1 MHLDMQL
8 PLSPPPVP
16 PAATQFAFL
25 TWDAALGRRLCPL
38 ATFGSRAETPTAAPL
53 TSRLVCVD
61 PPRADCDA
69 PLVNASEVRGAV
81 ALVVRGGCSFAQ
93 KARRVQASGA
103 VAMILANNTRE
114 EPFAAF
120 TMGESEEERL
130 GSGQL
135 EPITIPCVMMSLFDV
150 RQLFKQFPPSVKTGV
165 MQIEIMDFEKSE
177 EARTIL
183 HECERQ
189 RQIAMQ
195 NQGDANGGAG
205 LDNGGGGW
213 GAIKR
218 KTSSIMK
225 LLEPQAM
232 VSQPINPSENA
243 ALWQPQQ
250 VAAGVMD
257 TGSVPISSPSA
268 QDSPVLTSAMSA
280 RKEPTAGP
288 FATSTISKAPLFA
301 FVQWSTHADSY
312 QHQYAPLA
320 DFGLAGNNTI
330 YQGQL
335 VRCDPILADEATLRN
350 ARELSD
356 AIALVKRGAC
366 TFPTKLERIQRCD
379 AVAAIVG
386 NDDTSDPEAAFVM
399 TVDQIR
405 VDHVTI
411 PSVMVSLAIFEQLVA
426 EKVRFVRILCFS
438 GEAAASFMA
447 NAGQSVSLMEIPM
460 PIGTGA
466 RDKDDDEALL
476 RFHEACRDGDH
487 GACQRILDESCSDDS
502 ERREL
507 VRMCDVNHL
516 TALHHASAG
525 GNEFILSLLIQLG
538 APVDAVDIA
547 MQTPLHIAC
556 LHGHGSCVR
565 GLVKAGATHLA
576 AGNRCA
582 LTTKQNIGGSTP
594 LHYAAAAGSTDCLEV
609 LLTVNSRVDE
619 SGKYLFDG
627 VSLADNDGATP
638 LHIACRNANTD
649 CAMYL
654 IAANADL
661 DAVDNSGCTPLH
673 VCCEMVNDP
682 EFEAASLHVIEKLVS
697 AGASMHEHREVTSE
711 TGEHLDALLLDIVES
726 KTLRRE
732 LEVMYLRHEAQ
743 RSQRE
748 SSDVERENA
757 QLKSQL
763 SELET
768 QVKQVVAHNLAS
780 QVADEKRQRAFEA
793 QQTQIEQL
801 HVQMKTIIQ
810 VLHSHTGGSP
820 SSSLPGT
827 LSTASLSIPSQS
839 SFSLLGGEK
848 KRQLESSTTGS
859 DGEENEEA
867 LAQEAALARDLGKK
881 FCREQKLAIAEM
893 YFEKSLELFPLPGV
907 HRLLEQVRKLQH
919 DATVSEQ
926 QHKSL
931 KTCRAMNRTRA
942 AQTMSK
948 SKLIQQLRKTLS
960 QSTNAPPRVLES
972 IEREIHKLVAL
983 QEGSTEFEMAR
994 KWIEWLVMLPWGD
1007 PLSGLQNADFYLAN
1021 RDIFQQVSLLEQE
1034 EQSRHL
1040 QRAARTIQKAFREH
1054 YSVQMLTRSIAATR
1068 IQSVFRRHFT
1078 RREYRRLLRNTD
1090 SVTRGGENRLRGAQ
1104 SGSDDASWSAKHDED
1119 VEASVDYSTTL
1130 DPAVRA
1136 KLRHSKTASVVVGAH
1151 FVPGSPDLN
1160 RSRVEGHAGSSS
1172 PFHVLQLVR
1181 SESNG
1186 SVLAVGGGVLPGPGH
1201 HRPPVYFV
1209 WSRWGDSTSSEPSQ
1223 CSLSGPYE
1231 LLGTA
1236 QQRYKRVFSEQLQKF
1251 VVIQPS
1257 SPPTF
1262 PPSAS
1267 SSAIRQEAKAPSLQP
1282 KDMFQTHEWS
1292 ARRDSSMSRFQ
1303 LSTLSA

>member
-1 MHLDMQL
+1 MHLDMTL
-8 PLSPPPVP
+8 PPPPSVP
-16 PAATQFAFL
+16 PPTATQFAFL
-25 TWDAALGRRLCPL
+25 TWDAAVGRRLCPL
-38 ATFGSRAETPTAAPL
+38 ATFGNRAVTTAAL

-61 PPRADCDA
+61 PPRADCEA
-69 PLVNASEVRGAV
+69 PLVNAAEVRGAV

-93 KARRVQASGA
+93 KARRIQAAGA
-103 VAMILANNTRE
+103 VAMILANNTRD

-120 TMGESEEERL
+120 TMGESEEECL
-130 GSGQL
+130 ASGKEQ

-150 RQLFKQFPPSVKTGV
+150 RQLFKQFPPSVKTGI

-177 EARTIL
+177 EARAIL
-183 HECERQ
+183 HECEKQ
-189 RQIAMQ
+189 RQLAMQ
-195 NQGDANGGAG
+195 SHGKSGDANGGS
-205 LDNGGGGW
+205 NVNGGGW

-225 LLEPQAM
+225 LLEPQVA
-232 VSQPINPSENA
+232 VSHSNSHSDTENA
-243 ALWQPQQ
+243 SLPQPQQ
-250 VAAGVMD
+250 TAPGTMDGGAA
-257 TGSVPISSPSA
+257 PINCPSP
-268 QDSPVLTSAMSA
+268 QDSPTLNLAVKS
-280 RKEPTAGP
+280 RKEPTAN
-288 FATSTISKAPLFA
+288 ATTTISKAPLFA

-335 VRCDPILADEATLRN
+335 VTCDPIRADEATLRN
-350 ARELSD
+350 ARELSG

-386 NDDTSDPEAAFVM
+386 NGDTSDPNAAFVM

-411 PSVMVSLAIFEQLVA
+411 PSVMVSLSIFEQLVA
-426 EKVRFVRILCFS
+426 EKVGFVRIICLS

-447 NAGQSVSLMEIPM
+447 SAGQLVSLMEVPS
-460 PIGTGA
+460 PTGRA
-466 RDKDDDEALL
+466 RAGDKDDDEALL

-487 GACQRILDESCSDDS
+487 GTCQRILDESCTDDS

-525 GNEFILSLLIQLG
+525 GNEFILNLLIQLG
-538 APVDAVDIA
+538 APVDAMDIA

-556 LHGHGSCVR
+556 LYGHGNCVR
-565 GLVKAGATHLA
+565 SLVKAGAAHLA
-576 AGNRCA
+576 AGNLCS

-594 LHYAAAAGSTDCLEV
+594 LHFAAAAGSTDCLEV
-609 LLTVNSRVDE
+609 LLTVNSRVDGD
-619 SGKYLFDG
+619 GKYLFDG

-661 DAVDNSGCTPLH
+661 DAMDNSGCTPLR

-682 EFEAASLHVIEKLVS
+682 EFETASLHVIEKLVS
-697 AGASMHEHREVTSE
+697 AGASMRETEMTES
-711 TGEHLDALLLDIVES
+711 GEQSDSLILDIVES

-732 LEVMYLRHEAQ
+732 LEILYLRYEAQ
-743 RSQRE
+743 RCQQK
-748 SSDVERENA
+748 SSVLERENA
-757 QLKSQL
+757 QLKNQMG
-763 SELET
+763 ELET
-768 QVKQVVAHNLAS
+768 QVKHVVAHNLAS

-810 VLHSHTGGSP
+810 VLHSHSGGSP
-820 SSSLPGT
+820 PGSSSSLPGA
-827 LSTASLSIPSQS
+827 LFSTASLSIPSHS
-839 SFSLLGGEK
+839 SVSLLGETK
-848 KRQLESSTTGS
+848 YMGS
-859 DGEENEEA
+859 DDEEA

-919 DATVSEQ
+919 DAIE

-931 KTCRAMNRTRA
+931 ETCRGMNHTRA
-942 AQTMSK
+942 AQTVSK
-948 SKLIQQLRKTLS
+948 SKLIQQLRTTLS
-960 QSTNAPPRVLES
+960 QSNAPARVLES
-972 IEREIHKLVAL
+972 IEREVQKLVAL
-983 QEGSTEFEMAR
+983 QENSAEFEMAR

-1007 PLSGLQNADFYLAN
+1007 PFSGLQNADFYLAN

-1034 EQSRHL
+1034 EQTRHL
-1040 QRAARTIQKAFREH
+1040 QRAARKIQKAFREH
-1054 YSVQMLTRSIAATR
+1054 YSVHMLTRSIAAIR
-1068 IQSVFRRHFT
+1068 IQSAIRGHLARQ
-1078 RREYRRLLRNTD
+1078 EYRGRLED
-1090 SVTRGGENRLRGAQ
+1090 SDHSSRVENRLRGAQ
-1104 SGSDDASWSAKHDED
+1104 SCSDGASGSGKLDED
-1119 VEASVDYSTTL
+1119 VKAPVDYSTTL
-1130 DPAVRA
+1130 DPAARA
-1136 KLRHSKTASVVVGAH
+1136 KLRRAKTSLVITGAH
-1151 FVPGSPDLN
+1151 FVPGSNDLDP
-1160 RSRVEGHAGSSS
+1160 RKASCEAGTSS

-1181 SESNG
+1181 SEP
-1186 SVLAVGGGVLPGPGH
+1186 VGNTSAIGGVLPG

-1209 WSRWGDSTSSEPSQ
+1209 WSRWGDSTSSQ

-1231 LLGTA
+1231 LLDTA
-1236 QQRYKRVFSEQLQKF
+1236 QQRYKRVFSEQLQKNF
-1251 VVIQPS
+1251 VVIQPRPA
-1257 SPPTF
+1257 SPT
-1262 PPSAS
+1262 PSTS
-1267 SSAIRQEAKAPSLQP
+1267 FSAKRQDMKAPSSHP
-1282 KDMFQTHEWS
+1282 KSIFQAHEWS
-1292 ARRDSSMSRFQ
+1292 ATRDSSVARFQ